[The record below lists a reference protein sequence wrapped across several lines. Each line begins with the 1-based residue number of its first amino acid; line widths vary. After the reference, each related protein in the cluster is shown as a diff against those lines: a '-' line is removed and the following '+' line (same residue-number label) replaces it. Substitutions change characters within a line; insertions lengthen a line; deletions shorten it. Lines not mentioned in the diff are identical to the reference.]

1 LWNQTAI
8 AALQNKGAGKVG
20 ETAMTDLAS
29 DGVRLRSM
37 VARLNIEHFCKK
49 LSEEINETKRQT
61 LLQLVAEEKAKLFA
75 LLPLAVT

>member
-1 LWNQTAI
+1 
-8 AALQNKGAGKVG
+8 
-20 ETAMTDLAS
+20 MTNLAS

-49 LSEEINETKRQT
+49 LSEEMTETKRQT